1 VFFLFQNKGSEKQKK
16 KKEDSDLP
24 GASKLAIPHEI
35 DRHQPKSSLSSSCFL
50 QKKKTFP
57 FSKVGTRTRSHVKR
71 KKKVSLQ
78 VGEIAESVIIINSF
92 SALLVEP

>member
-1 VFFLFQNKGSEKQKK
+1 MFFLFQNKGSEKQKK
-16 KKEDSDLP
+16 RKIVTFREQVNSQ
-24 GASKLAIPHEI
+24 SHM
-35 DRHQPKSSLSSSCFL
+35 KSTGTNQNLLCPLLVFFK
-50 QKKKTFP
+50 KKKTFP